1 MFERKI
7 YKKLIE
13 WKEVGRGK
21 TALLIEGARRVGKTT
36 IATYFG
42 EKNFP
47 ETVVFDFSK
56 ENKETMNMFE
66 SIPSKEKMDKFFS
79 DLFLSIDRK
88 TAVPGS
94 LIIFDE
100 VQFCPKAR
108 QAIKHLVADGRYY
121 YIETGSLISIKEN
134 VANILI
140 PSEEESIEMLPMD
153 FEEFLTAIGEDYGLD
168 YIKELFNNFNIED
181 EKKFHHKFMNQ
192 FKLYLAV
199 GGMPQAV
206 AEYVNSKDL
215 FAVHK
220 IKMSILKLYKN
231 DLVKIDEKYGTVCER
246 MWDLIPSMLS
256 RPKSKFIVSN
266 MKIKKDSVLLQRT
279 IEKIKESKMVNYI
292 PLCYQPKLGMK
303 LTESGNNFKLF
314 FADTGLFT
322 ALIFEEEKNMKE
334 SIYKKLVFSKLDAN
348 FGMLYENVI
357 AQILV
362 SNGFKPYFYEWNEI
376 VCEKKKYYEIDFLVT
391 RNMSPLPI
399 EVKKAKN
406 FETSS
411 LDRFIDKYKMKE
423 SIILSSKSMKKEDK
437 KVFLPLYMAYLL
449 Q

>member
-1 MFERKI
+1 MFDRKI

-13 WKEVGRGK
+13 WKESSKGK

-56 ENKETMNMFE
+56 ENKKTISMFD

-79 DLFLSIDRK
+79 DLFMSIDK
-88 TAVPGS
+88 KIAMHGS

-100 VQFCPKAR
+100 IQFCPKAR

-153 FEEFLTAIGEDYGLD
+153 FEEFLIAINEDYGLN
-168 YIKELFNNFNIED
+168 YIKDLFNDFNIED
-181 EKKFHHKFMNQ
+181 ERKFHHKFMNQ

-220 IKMSILKLYKN
+220 VKMSILKLYKN
-231 DLVKIDEKYGTVCER
+231 DLTKIDEKYNTLCER
-246 MWDLIPSMLS
+246 MWELIPSMLS
-256 RPKSKFIVSN
+256 KPKSKFIVSN
-266 MKIKKDSVLLQRT
+266 MKIKKNSVLLQRT
-279 IEKIKESKMVNYI
+279 IEKIKESKIVNYI

-303 LTESGNNFKLF
+303 LTESGNDFKLF
-314 FADTGLFT
+314 FNDTGLFT
-322 ALIFEEEKNMKE
+322 ALIFEEEKSMKE

-362 SNGFKPYFYEWNEI
+362 SNGYKPYFYEWNEM
-376 VCEKKKYYEIDFLVT
+376 VDKKKKYYEIDFLVT
-391 RNMSPLPI
+391 KNMNLLPI

-406 FETSS
+406 FETTS
-411 LDRFIDKYKMKE
+411 LDRFIYKYKAKE
-423 SIILSSKSMKKEDK
+423 SIILSPKSMKKEDK